1 MKRCPGLLYT
11 GDAGAHVHCTL
22 LWGHLGSHGY
32 YVPADGDSSD
42 GFSWDNDAL
51 YADSESWVM
60 REEDS
65 LLNYQRSSGAELET
79 LSDYDLLH
87 EEWYPVRIKELEE
100 ELAAAHKRIEEL
112 ESHPTHPPTERA
124 VYKAIANYLANTL
137 GVDRDYVDGRIKTM
151 VENEVARWFVNSRAV
166 VLDAVTDRVLKYHK
180 ADITHVVADRVARRI
195 SLAVRSEE

>member
-1 MKRCPGLLYT
+1 
-11 GDAGAHVHCTL
+11 
-22 LWGHLGSHGY
+22 
-32 YVPADGDSSD
+32 
-42 GFSWDNDAL
+42 
-51 YADSESWVM
+51 M

-65 LLNYQRSSGAELET
+65 LLNYQRSSGAEPES
-79 LSDYDLLH
+79 LSDYDLLR
-87 EEWYPVRIKELEE
+87 EEWYPVRIAELEK
-100 ELAAAHKRIEEL
+100 ELAAAHKRIAEL
-112 ESHPTHPPTERA
+112 DEINRPTERA

-195 SLAVRSEE
+195 SLGVRSEE